1 MKTPPTSPGIPAS
14 PTLTLDVRKGVDFAL
29 IRDLEQTK
37 MVYDQLLKDKQ
48 AKLGD
53 RLLKQKKA
61 YDAKCNE
68 LAKINM
74 DKALEHAV
82 WARNNST
89 SCTDNT
95 GRICMSSTKITQ
107 EKLNIMKQA
116 LQMSSQQKK

>member
-1 MKTPPTSPGIPAS
+1 
-14 PTLTLDVRKGVDFAL
+14 
-29 IRDLEQTK
+29 

-82 WARNNST
+82 WAQEQLNQLHRQHRQ
-89 SCTDNT
+89 DLHELHQDY
-95 GRICMSSTKITQ
+95 Q

-116 LQMSSQQKK
+116 LQMSGQQKK